1 MAACGVHLEL
11 SDNEKNADRPSVD
24 IVLLEA
30 GNEETMDR
38 KSVELQD
45 DEKVEDKPVA
55 IKKVQ
60 FEERKVQ
67 FEEKKVQFDV
77 PVVVRKKKKRKKVVS
92 KDVNFWGKKMPMYVA
107 KSIFQY
113 FDTNDSGKLGKEQ
126 WYNFLESYGMEQ
138 YANEFAGL
146 VDADGCGEISWSEF
160 KRWICK
166 TNYFIDDGSEKAMSK
181 FDILI
186 ALSEKFQSY
195 DTDNNGY
202 ITIDEFKAV
211 KNEWGY
217 PTDAETFFRIVDK
230 DGNNKITFN
239 EYYHFFFH
247 PYMRKYYPNIFG
259 DTDSCSVGSPGKTL
273 RTQMSEFSKS
283 SSPMTLRSD
292 ISK

>member
-11 SDNEKNADRPSVD
+11 SENEETADRPSVD
-24 IVLLEA
+24 IVLLKS
-30 GNEETMDR
+30 GNEEPMDR
-38 KSVELQD
+38 KSVDLQD
-45 DEKVEDKPVA
+45 DEKVEIMPA
-55 IKKVQ
+55 AEKKVQ
-60 FEERKVQ
+60 FEMPVV
-67 FEEKKVQFDV
+67 EKKVQFDE
-77 PVVVRKKKKRKKVVS
+77 PVVVRKKKKKKKVVS
-92 KDVNFWGKKMPMYVA
+92 NDVNFWGKKMPMYVA

-113 FDTNDSGKLGKEQ
+113 FDTNGTGKLGKEQ

-146 VDADGCGEISWSEF
+146 VDADGCGEISWQEF

-166 TNYFIDDGSEKAMSK
+166 TNYFIDDGSQQAVSK
-181 FDILI
+181 FEILI

-195 DTDNNGY
+195 DKDKNGF

-211 KNEWGY
+211 KNEWSY

-247 PYMRKYYPNIFG
+247 PYMRKYYPNVFG
-259 DTDSCSVGSPGKTL
+259 DTDSCSIGSPGKTL
-273 RTQMSEFSKS
+273 RTQMTSCSKS
-283 SSPMTLRSD
+283 SSGFL
-292 ISK
+292 